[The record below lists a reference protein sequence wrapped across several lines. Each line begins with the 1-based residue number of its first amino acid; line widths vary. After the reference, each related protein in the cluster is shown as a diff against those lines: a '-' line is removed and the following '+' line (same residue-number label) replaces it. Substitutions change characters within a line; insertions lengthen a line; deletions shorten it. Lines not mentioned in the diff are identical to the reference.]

1 MARVFNHSTSL
12 ARATAR
18 GSSAATLAAL
28 VLALSACGG
37 DEPSS
42 SAPSSTATEG
52 PTATETATETP
63 PTATAPS
70 AQDPPPDAPTPT
82 STPSGSGEDQPGGG
96 GDEAEARVPV
106 AVTVGTDG
114 TISPGTVHVPPFL
127 ALELQVRNRTGSPL
141 RVSWDASEPKGAFE
155 VGVGKVGTRRV
166 AGLKR
171 GTYFVSIDGAG
182 TAAVVA
188 GAEPGP

>member
-1 MARVFNHSTSL
+1 MARVFNLSIRVALS
-12 ARATAR
+12 
-18 GSSAATLAAL
+18 AL

-52 PTATETATETP
+52 PTATATETP

-82 STPSGSGEDQPGGG
+82 STPTAGGEDQPGGG

-106 AVTVGTDG
+106 AVTVGSDG
-114 TISPGTVHVPPFL
+114 TISPGTVYIPAFL
-127 ALELQVRNRTGSPL
+127 ALELQVRNRTASPL
-141 RVSWDASEPKGAFE
+141 HVSWDASEPKGAFT

-171 GTYFVSIDGAG
+171 GSYFLSIDGAG
-182 TAAVVA
+182 TAAIVA

>member
-1 MARVFNHSTSL
+1 MAHVFNLSIRVALS
-12 ARATAR
+12 
-18 GSSAATLAAL
+18 AL

-37 DEPSS
+37 DAPSS

-52 PTATETATETP
+52 PTATETP

-82 STPSGSGEDQPGGG
+82 PTSTPTAAAGEDQPGGG

-106 AVTVGTDG
+106 AVTVGSDG
-114 TISPGTVHVPPFL
+114 TISPGTVSVPAFL
-127 ALELQVRNRTGSPL
+127 ALELQVRNRTASAL
-141 RVSWDASEPKGAFE
+141 RVSWDASEPKGAFT

-171 GTYFVSIDGAG
+171 GTYFLSIDGAG
-182 TAAVVA
+182 TAAVMA